1 MSVAALSVFV
11 ARATAELAL
20 FDRGWPDVVDLRVLG
35 FTSAIV
41 LTTIALESLLFEITS
56 TDTATYISISLL
68 LLMISV
74 VACVI
79 PARRAAAV
87 DPVLALK
94 QK

>member
-11 ARATAELAL
+11 ARAPAELAL
-20 FDRGWPDVVDLRVLG
+20 FDRGWLDVVDLRVLG

-79 PARRAAAV
+79 PARRTAAV

-94 QK
+94 QE